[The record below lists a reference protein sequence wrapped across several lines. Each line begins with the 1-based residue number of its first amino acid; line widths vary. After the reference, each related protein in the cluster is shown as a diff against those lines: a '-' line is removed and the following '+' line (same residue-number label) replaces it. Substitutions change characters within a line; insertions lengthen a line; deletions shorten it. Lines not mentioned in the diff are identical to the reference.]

1 MPDRVISIVRT
12 GFPDREGLDTAVA
25 RALLT
30 RASEGRLDET
40 FRIHRP
46 ARIVAFGKHDT
57 LQPGYDNAVR
67 AAVRQ
72 GFTPVLRLAG
82 GRAAVFHENTLAF
95 SWTVPDPDPTRR
107 IRDRFETVAGI
118 MVHAFARLG
127 IESQIGE
134 VPGEYC
140 PGEFSVSLG
149 GRIKVMGVGQRLAR
163 RAAHIGGVVVV
174 SDGDLVRSV
183 LVPVYEA
190 LRIPWLP
197 DTAGALADAS
207 PTIEPGAV
215 ATAII
220 SELSRT
226 ASTAD
231 GHIDSETRQMAEGF
245 LPDHLLATPAGS
257 PW

>member
-1 MPDRVISIVRT
+1 MPDRVISVVRT
-12 GFPDREGLDTAVA
+12 GFSDRDGLDTAVA

-57 LQPGYDNAVR
+57 LEPGHEDAVR
-67 AAVRQ
+67 AAVRR
-72 GFTPVLRLAG
+72 GFAPVLRLAG

-95 SWTVPDPDPTRR
+95 SWTVPDPDPTRG
-107 IRDRFETVAGI
+107 IRDRFETVAGL
-118 MVHAFARLG
+118 MVRAFARLG
-127 IESQIGE
+127 INSQIGE

-149 GRIKVMGVGQRLAR
+149 GRVKVMGVGQRLAR

-190 LRIPWLP
+190 LGIPWLP
-197 DTAGALADAS
+197 DTAGSLADAS
-207 PTIEPGAV
+207 PAV
-215 ATAII
+215 APDAVTNAIV
-220 SELSRT
+220 SELGGVANT
-226 ASTAD
+226 VD
-231 GHIDSETRQMAEGF
+231 GRIDAETRHLAEGF
-245 LPDHLLATPAGS
+245 LPDHLLTTTAGS